1 MLSGSGV
8 YYCIY
13 LRSKQDEE
21 ASLTSGFYFEG
32 KVVKEWLVVGS
43 EGGTLVCKQ
52 AILGGRDATKTCSQ
66 PLDAAGMLTLFP
78 ERRWR
83 KLGGC

>member
-1 MLSGSGV
+1 MLSGSVV

-21 ASLTSGFYFEG
+21 ATLTSGFYFEG
-32 KVVKEWLVVGS
+32 KVVKECSVVGS
-43 EGGTLVCKQ
+43 EGE
-52 AILGGRDATKTCSQ
+52 
-66 PLDAAGMLTLFP
+66 PLDGAGMLDLFP